1 MNSTSKSPEKTPANE
16 LTLNT
21 SAAEPIPFT
30 IPLDRPEPQPQQS
43 PRPTRAGAA
52 TRKRVNREKFP
63 WHSIVLATAVASTTP
78 TTPACAR
85 ALKPCGP
92 CDGCPDYAEASLS
105 ERFKRRFWIVYRKN
119 KVFAKDIALEIRA
132 VAL

>member
-43 PRPTRAGAA
+43 PGRLELEPQPGT
-52 TRKRVNREKFP
+52 E
-63 WHSIVLATAVASTTP
+63 SI
-78 TTPACAR
+78 
-85 ALKPCGP
+85 
-92 CDGCPDYAEASLS
+92 
-105 ERFKRRFWIVYRKN
+105 ERNFYEV
-119 KVFAKDIALEIRA
+119 
-132 VAL
+132 